1 MADVTTGHSDTEA
14 KRMAEPGAN
23 LANSNT
29 FPWGLHTD
37 MKYGRN
43 LPESISPENRLGDVK
58 AWDTD
63 E

>member
-1 MADVTTGHSDTEA
+1 MAAITTGHSDTEV
-14 KRMAEPGAN
+14 KRMAELGGN

-29 FPWGLHTD
+29 FPWGLQAD

-58 AWDTD
+58 AWNTD